1 MANSLSNN
9 YHIVFI
15 LAIMAQKFVLPGAVL
30 GPLGDF
36 KSGPGTHCVEG
47 SICASLAGVVS
58 TDDDRTIEVKHWR
71 RRTATGAALVPQVGS
86 VVSGKITRITAS
98 QANVDIICC
107 GEVVLPQ
114 PAQGVI
120 RVEDV
125 FPAAVDHTAVQMS
138 NCFRPG
144 DVIKARLTSIGDSK
158 QYWLSTAE
166 PALGVA
172 WARGGDGD
180 VLLPV
185 AWDEMLSPA
194 TGAKQPRKAARP
206 VDIDQ
211 VELKDKNTSS
221 AKKVKE

>member
-1 MANSLSNN
+1 MT
-9 YHIVFI
+9 
-15 LAIMAQKFVLPGAVL
+15 QKFVLPGAIL
-30 GPLGDF
+30 GLLSDYN
-36 KSGPGTHCVEG
+36 SGPGTHCVDE

-58 TDDDRTIEVKHWR
+58 IDDDKTIQVKHWR

-86 VVSGKITRITAS
+86 IVSGKITRITVS

-107 GEVVLPQ
+107 GDVVLPQ

-125 FPAAVDHTAVQMS
+125 FPGDVDHTAVQMS

-144 DVIKARLTSIGDSK
+144 DVVKARLTSIGDSK

-166 PALGVA
+166 PTLGVA
-172 WARGGDGD
+172 WARGSDGD

-185 AWDEMLSPA
+185 AWDGLLSPA

-206 VDIDQ
+206 IDTDQ
-211 VELKDKNTSS
+211 ADPIDASPKR
-221 AKKVKE
+221 AKKTEQ